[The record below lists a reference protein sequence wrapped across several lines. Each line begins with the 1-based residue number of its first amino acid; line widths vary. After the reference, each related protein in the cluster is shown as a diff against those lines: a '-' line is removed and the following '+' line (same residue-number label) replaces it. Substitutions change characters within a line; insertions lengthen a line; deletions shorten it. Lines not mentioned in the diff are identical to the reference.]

1 MVLPFFPKFA
11 VAKIY
16 TSRRVNQMNKNTVSV
31 ETRIDVKAI
40 FRDKNPALARL
51 IPNFIINYLRRV
63 IHEDELND
71 FMSKYGDLKNIEL
84 VKAGLEYL
92 GISYQ
97 VHNSQNIPGPGRY
110 VFISNHPLGGLDGL
124 VFMTE
129 VSKHFNDI
137 KFPVNDILLNISN
150 MSGTFLPIN
159 KHGSQA
165 REAAIK
171 IEEAYA
177 SDEQILYFPAGLCS
191 RKKHGQISDLEWQK
205 NFLVKAIK
213 HKRDIVPVYFSGKNS
228 NWFYNLSNFRKSL
241 GIKANIEML
250 YLPDEMFKQ
259 KDKDLHIVFGEI
271 IPWETFDRS
280 RTIIEWTGWLKG
292 KSYELAEVIQ

>member
-1 MVLPFFPKFA
+1 MVLSFFPKFA
-11 VAKIY
+11 IAKIY
-16 TSRRVNQMNKNTVSV
+16 TSRRVNQMNENTVSV

-71 FMSKYGDLKNIEL
+71 FMSKYGDLKNIDL

-150 MSGTFLPIN
+150 MSGVFLPIN

-292 KSYELAEVIQ
+292 KSYELAEGIQ

>member
-1 MVLPFFPKFA
+1 
-11 VAKIY
+11 
-16 TSRRVNQMNKNTVSV
+16 MNDNTVSA
-31 ETRIDVKAI
+31 ETRIDVKEI
-40 FRDKNPALARL
+40 FRDKNPGLARVL
-51 IPNFIINYLRRV
+51 PNFIIRYLKRV

-71 FMSKYGDLKNIEL
+71 FLSKYGDFKNIDL
-84 VKAGLEYL
+84 VKAGLGYL
-92 GISYQ
+92 GINYQ
-97 VHNSQNIPGPGRY
+97 VHNEHNIPGPGRY
-110 VFISNHPLGGLDGL
+110 VFVSNHPLGGLDGL

-129 VSKHFNDI
+129 ISKHFDDI

-150 MSGTFLPIN
+150 MSGIFLPIN

-165 REAAIK
+165 RESAIK

-177 SDEQILYFPAGLCS
+177 SDAQILYFPAGLCS
-191 RKKHGQISDLEWQK
+191 RKKHGKIKDLDWQK

-228 NWFYNLSNFRKSL
+228 NWFYKLSNFRKAL

-259 KDKDLHIVFGEI
+259 KNKDLHIVFGEAI
-271 IPWETFDRS
+271 SWVTFDRS
-280 RTIIEWTGWLKG
+280 KTTVEWTEWLKG
-292 KSYELAEVIQ
+292 KSYELVEVIQ

>member
-1 MVLPFFPKFA
+1 
-11 VAKIY
+11 
-16 TSRRVNQMNKNTVSV
+16 MNESTVSV
-31 ETRIDVKAI
+31 ETRIDVKEI

-51 IPNFIINYLRRV
+51 IPNFIISYLRRV

-71 FMSKYGDLKNIEL
+71 FMSKYGDLKNIDL
-84 VKAGLEYL
+84 VKAGLEFL
-92 GISYQ
+92 GIGYQ
-97 VHNSQNIPGPGRY
+97 VHNRHNIPGPGRY
-110 VFISNHPLGGLDGL
+110 VFVSNHPLGGLDGL

-129 VSKHFNDI
+129 VSNHFDDI

-150 MSGTFLPIN
+150 MSGIFLPIN

-177 SDEQILYFPAGLCS
+177 SDAQILYFPAGLCS
-191 RKKHGQISDLEWQK
+191 RKKRGEIRDLEWQK

-228 NWFYNLSNFRKSL
+228 NWFYKLSNFRKSI

-259 KDKDLHIVFGEI
+259 KDKDLHIVFGEAI
-271 IPWETFDRS
+271 ARETFDRS
-280 RTIIEWTGWLKG
+280 RTIVEWTGWLKG
-292 KSYELAEVIQ
+292 KAYELAKVIQ